1 MDSYSSPR
9 IGANNLFRYALIFLL
24 VASLVSVA
32 VSAQLKKTV
41 NGTLVVVLVDAKG
54 LGDTERFSGGIDPYV
69 VIKYKSHELNSTVA
83 KGAGSKPVW
92 NEKFSFR
99 VQYPD
104 NTGANGY
111 KLILKIMDK
120 DSFTADDF
128 IGETV
133 IYVDDLLALG
143 LEKGKAEM
151 RPTKYR
157 VVASDKSYNGE
168 IRVALSF
175 APLR

>member
-1 MDSYSSPR
+1 MKLSRLTHCFCSLTGY
-9 IGANNLFRYALIFLL
+9 LICIYL
-24 VASLVSVA
+24 
-32 VSAQLKKTV
+32 
-41 NGTLVVVLVDAKG
+41 
-54 LGDTERFSGGIDPYV
+54 RRGIDPFV
-69 VIKYKSHELNSTVA
+69 VIKYKSQEQNSTVA

-120 DSFTADDF
+120 DSFTAADF

-133 IYVDDLLALG
+133 IYVDDLLSLG
-143 LEKGKAEM
+143 VEKGKPEIHPA
-151 RPTKYR
+151 TKYR

-175 APLR
+175 VSQDGYEEEKLGGWRHGLHHHHHDKDE

>member
-9 IGANNLFRYALIFLL
+9 IGTNNLFHYALFFLL
-24 VASLVSVA
+24 IASHVSVT
-32 VSAQLKKTV
+32 VSAQLKRPV
-41 NGTLVVVLVDAKG
+41 NGTLEVVLVDAKG
-54 LGDTERFSGGIDPYV
+54 LGDTERFSGGIDPYA
-69 VIKYKSHELNSTVA
+69 VIKYKGHERNSTVA

-111 KLILKIMDK
+111 KLILDIWDK
-120 DSFTADDF
+120 DSFTSDDF

-143 LEKGKAEM
+143 VEKGKAEM
-151 RPTKYR
+151 HPTKYR

-175 APLR
+175 TPIR